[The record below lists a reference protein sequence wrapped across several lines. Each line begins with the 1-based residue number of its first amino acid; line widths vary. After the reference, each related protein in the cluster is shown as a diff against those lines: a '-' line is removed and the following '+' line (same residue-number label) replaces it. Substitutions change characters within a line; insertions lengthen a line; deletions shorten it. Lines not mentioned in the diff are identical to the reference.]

1 MVLVKPST
9 VLLQFWAAWVGL
21 VGTGKTG
28 MEKGGFRGIAWIME
42 TDMQAEP
49 ERVRAGTA
57 GNVRGSVALCSA
69 PFPALSARAF
79 HSLPPL
85 PVSMTE

>member
-1 MVLVKPST
+1 M
-9 VLLQFWAAWVGL
+9 AWVGL

-28 MEKGGFRGIAWIME
+28 MGGGWGPSGGIAWIMKTDRE
-42 TDMQAEP
+42 TEL
-49 ERVRAGTA
+49 ERARAGAA
-57 GNVRGSVALCSA
+57 GNVRGSVALCSE

-85 PVSMTE
+85 PASMTV